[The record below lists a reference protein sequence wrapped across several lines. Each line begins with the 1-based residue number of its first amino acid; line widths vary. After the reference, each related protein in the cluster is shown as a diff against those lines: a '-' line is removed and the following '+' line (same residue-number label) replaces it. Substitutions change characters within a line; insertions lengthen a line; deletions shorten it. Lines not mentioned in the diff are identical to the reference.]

1 MSTIQD
7 KRNNIQSGGL
17 WSNLVVSSEMKT
29 QRPGIII
36 FILLPRPGTDED
48 ATQDTFIS
56 VGSSDE

>member
-36 FILLPRPGTDED
+36 FIQLPRPGTDED